1 MTAQSAP
8 LKLVALES
16 DDLAIIS
23 AHLQDAVACVSEM
36 AWLPAENRFA
46 MVVSRFDWL
55 LASEQAKSVRRKSGV
70 HFDRVRN
77 ARTRNLDLKKSA
89 AMLNL
94 LAIEFV
100 ETEAP
105 SGTVTLYFSGD
116 AAIQLDVEC
125 VEMAM
130 SDLGPEWKARG
141 CPQHDAEKA

>member
-1 MTAQSAP
+1 MTAQSGA

-16 DDLAIIS
+16 DDLAIVS

-46 MVVSRFDWL
+46 MVVSRFDWI
-55 LASEQAKSVRRKSGV
+55 LASEQAKSVRRRSGV
-70 HFDRVRN
+70 RFERVQN
-77 ARTRNLDLKKSA
+77 ARIRNLDLKQPG

-94 LAIEFV
+94 LAVEFA
-100 ETEAP
+100 ETDAP
-105 SGTVTLYFSGD
+105 SGTITLYFSGD

-130 SDLGPEWKARG
+130 SDLGPEWTARA
-141 CPQHDAEKA
+141 CPQHDAEET